1 MMGPLPRSRVGV
13 RFRSAVALGLVAGAL
28 CVPLGARGAEGS
40 TRRAEAKA
48 EVERAEVQYKLGRF
62 DEALEGYS
70 RAYELVNA
78 PGLLFD
84 IGQCHRNLRS
94 YERAIF
100 FFEGYL
106 REETRPE
113 RRALATQLIAESKL
127 ELEKQRQRP
136 AERADEAAA
145 GEAAATVPTWKE
157 PPSADEV
164 QSPSASASASLE
176 AGAAP
181 TAVPLTQ
188 KWWFWTA
195 LGVGALAIAVGA
207 IAFAGS
213 VDTVPPAGSVGTLD
227 RRP

>member
-1 MMGPLPRSRVGV
+1 MRGPLLRSRIDA
-13 RFRSAVALGLVAGAL
+13 RFRSALALAVVAGVLCRPLVARG
-28 CVPLGARGAEGS
+28 GHDAR
-40 TRRAEAKA
+40 RRGEAKA

-62 DEALEGYS
+62 DEALERYS

-100 FFEGYL
+100 FFQEYL

-113 RRALATQLIAESKL
+113 RRALANQLIAESKG

-136 AERADEAAA
+136 SEPDEGGAHGRTA
-145 GEAAATVPTWKE
+145 GAVPSWRE
-157 PPSADEV
+157 PPMVAPSPAPASSSSIVTEGMPAD
-164 QSPSASASASLE
+164 
-176 AGAAP
+176 
-181 TAVPLTQ
+181 VPVTRR
-188 KWWFWTA
+188 WWFWT
-195 LGVGALAIAVGA
+195 GVGVGVLALAAGAFA
-207 IAFAGS
+207 IAGS
-213 VDTVPPAGSVGTLD
+213 ADTVPPAGSVGTLD